1 MTDYMICEIFSS
13 GRATLCRYPSDHT
26 VHCWDF
32 LMNFQS
38 KNDQEGSCN
47 VVINS
52 IERIKS
58 SIILCI
64 VIVDTQYFFPN
75 SRYLLLYLENCRY
88 LLTHCFIFSRFFRFP
103 GTLRVPPS
111 IQTSILGKNPVFWA
125 VNHAQRFLWKI
136 STCRFFSVL
145 YISQVI
151 YVW

>member
-1 MTDYMICEIFSS
+1 
-13 GRATLCRYPSDHT
+13 
-26 VHCWDF
+26 
-32 LMNFQS
+32 MNFQS
-38 KNDQEGSCN
+38 KNDQEGSYN

-52 IERIKS
+52 IKRIKS

-111 IQTSILGKNPVFWA
+111 IPTSILGKIQYFEQSIMLKDSYERSLRAEFFWFLYKLIFFQL
-125 VNHAQRFLWKI
+125 QRSKK
-136 STCRFFSVL
+136 
-145 YISQVI
+145 
-151 YVW
+151 